1 MSVSLKKGQRVS
13 LKKEDASLNKL
24 MVGLGWDPT
33 KRGQDADLV
42 LKLEKKDFL
51 VNQNGSLMKFHIEIW
66 SLMMRRSNIMG
77 II

>member
-1 MSVSLKKGQRVS
+1 
-13 LKKEDASLNKL
+13 

-33 KRGQDADLV
+33 KRGQDADLDASV
-42 LKLEKKDFL
+42 FEVGEKGFL